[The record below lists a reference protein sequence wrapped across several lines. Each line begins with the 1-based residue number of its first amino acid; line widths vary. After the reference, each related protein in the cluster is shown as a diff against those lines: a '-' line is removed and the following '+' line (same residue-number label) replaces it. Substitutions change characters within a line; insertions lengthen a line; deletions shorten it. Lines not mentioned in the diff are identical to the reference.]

1 MGGKHMVTGK
11 SDRLFNGFVYLTL
24 LAVAIVAIFPLL
36 YVVSMSLTP
45 YSEVIKNGGFVVLPR
60 NISFEAYDRIFS
72 DPALGRSMGVTVFVT
87 AVGTAV
93 NLLLTTLAAYP
104 LSRKN
109 LKGRTFFLLFI
120 VITMLFNGGI
130 IPTYLVVKSFGLL
143 NSVWALIVPGAIA
156 TFNVLVMKS
165 FFENLP
171 EELFES
177 ARIDGAKEFRIL
189 WRIVLPLSVPSVMTV
204 GLFYMVGHWNS
215 FFSAVLYI
223 SNSELYPLQ
232 VVIRNMLLQTVS
244 SEQQAEV
251 TVPTAAMQMAAVIT
265 GSLPIIAVYPFIQ
278 KHFTKGML
286 LGAIKG

>member
-1 MGGKHMVTGK
+1 MVTGR
-11 SDRLFNGFVYLTL
+11 SDKVFNAAVYLIL
-24 LAVAIVAIFPLL
+24 VAVAAISLFPLL

-45 YSEVIKNGGFVVLPR
+45 YSEVIKNGGFVVVPR
-60 NISFEAYDRIFS
+60 SLSFEAYNRILA
-72 DPALGRSMGVTVFVT
+72 DPALGRSMLVTLFVT
-87 AVGTAV
+87 IVGTAV
-93 NLLLTTLAAYP
+93 NLVLNTLAAYP
-104 LSRKN
+104 LSRKS
-109 LKGRTFFLLFI
+109 LKGRTFFLLYI
-120 VITMLFNGGI
+120 VFTMLFSGGL
-130 IPTYLVVKSFGLL
+130 IPTYLVVQSMGLL

-189 WRIVLPLSVPSVMTV
+189 WRIVLPLSIPSVMTV

-223 SNSELYPLQ
+223 TDTDLYPLQ
-232 VVIRNMLLQTVS
+232 VVIRNMLLLSQS
-244 SEQQAEV
+244 SELQAEV
-251 TVPTAAMQMAAVIT
+251 TVPTAAMQMAAVIL

>member
-1 MGGKHMVTGK
+1 MVTGK
-11 SDRLFNGFVYLTL
+11 SDRVFNGFVYAILI
-24 LAVAIVAIFPLL
+24 AVALMSIFPLL

-45 YSEVIKNGGFVVLPR
+45 YSEVVKNGGFVVIPR
-60 NISFEAYDRIFS
+60 SLSFEAYERIFA
-72 DPALGRSMGVTVFVT
+72 DPALGRSMLVTVFVT
-87 AVGTAV
+87 VVGTIV
-93 NLLLTTLAAYP
+93 NLLLTTIAAYP
-104 LSRKN
+104 LSRRN

-120 VITMLFNGGI
+120 VVTMLFNGGL
-130 IPTYLVVKSFGLL
+130 IPTYLIVQSLGLL
-143 NSVWALIVPGAIA
+143 NTVWSLIVPGAIA

-177 ARIDGAKEFRIL
+177 AKIDGAKEFRIL
-189 WRIVLPLSVPSVMTV
+189 WQIVLPLSVPSVMTV

-223 SNSELYPLQ
+223 TDSDLHPLQ
-232 VVIRNMLLQTVS
+232 VVIRNMLLLSQS
-244 SEQQAEV
+244 SELQAEV
-251 TVPTAAMQMAAVIT
+251 TVPTAAMQMAAVIA

>member
-1 MGGKHMVTGK
+1 MVTGR
-11 SDRLFNGFVYLTL
+11 SDKIFNAAVYLIL
-24 LAVAIVAIFPLL
+24 VAVAAISLFPLL

-45 YSEVIKNGGFVVLPR
+45 YSEVIKNGGFVVVPR
-60 NISFEAYDRIFS
+60 SLSFEAYNRILA
-72 DPALGRSMGVTVFVT
+72 DPSLGKSMLVTLFVT
-87 AVGTAV
+87 IVGTAV
-93 NLLLTTLAAYP
+93 NLALNTLAAYP

-109 LKGRTFFLLFI
+109 LKGRTFFLLYI
-120 VITMLFNGGI
+120 VFTMLFSGGL
-130 IPTYLVVKSFGLL
+130 IPTYLVVQSLGLL

-189 WRIVLPLSVPSVMTV
+189 WRIVLPLSIPSVMTV

-223 SNSELYPLQ
+223 TDTNLYPLQ
-232 VVIRNMLLQTVS
+232 VVIRNMLLLSQS
-244 SEQQAEV
+244 SELQAEV
-251 TVPTAAMQMAAVIT
+251 TVPTAAMQMAAVIL
-265 GSLPIIAVYPFIQ
+265 GSLPVIAVYPFIQ

>member
-1 MGGKHMVTGK
+1 MVTGRPDK
-11 SDRLFNGFVYLTL
+11 IFNAAVYLIL
-24 LAVAIVAIFPLL
+24 VAVATISLFPLL

-45 YSEVIKNGGFVVLPR
+45 YSEVIKNGGFVVVPR
-60 NISFEAYDRIFS
+60 SLSFEAYNRILA
-72 DPALGRSMGVTVFVT
+72 DPALGRSMLVTLFVT
-87 AVGTAV
+87 IVGTAV
-93 NLLLTTLAAYP
+93 NLALNTLAAYP

-109 LKGRTFFLLFI
+109 LKGRTFFLLYI
-120 VITMLFNGGI
+120 VFTMLFNGGL
-130 IPTYLVVKSFGLL
+130 IPTYLVVQSMGLL

-189 WRIVLPLSVPSVMTV
+189 WRIVLPLSIPSVMTV

-223 SNSELYPLQ
+223 TDTDLYPLQ
-232 VVIRNMLLQTVS
+232 VVIRNMLLLSQS
-244 SEQQAEV
+244 SELQAEV
-251 TVPTAAMQMAAVIT
+251 TVPTAAMQMAAVIL

>member
-1 MGGKHMVTGK
+1 MVTGTADK
-11 SDRLFNGFVYLTL
+11 WFNSVVYLIL
-24 LAVAIVAIFPLL
+24 AAVAAVSIFPLL

-45 YSEVIKNGGFVVLPR
+45 YSEVVKNGGFVIVPR
-60 NISFEAYDRIFS
+60 SLSFEAYNRIFA
-72 DPALGRSMGVTVFVT
+72 DPALGRSMLVTVFVT
-87 AVGTAV
+87 VVGTAV
-93 NLLLTTLAAYP
+93 NLLLTTVAAYP
-104 LSRKN
+104 LSRRK
-109 LKGRTFFLLFI
+109 LKGRSFFLLFI
-120 VITMLFNGGI
+120 VITMLFNGGL
-130 IPTYLVVKSFGLL
+130 IPTYLIVQSLGLL
-143 NSVWALIVPGAIA
+143 DSIWALIVPGAIA

-177 ARIDGAKEFRIL
+177 ARIDGAQEFRIL
-189 WRIVLPLSVPSVMTV
+189 WQIVLPLSVPSVLTV

-223 SNSELYPLQ
+223 TDRDLYPLQ
-232 VVIRNMLLQTVS
+232 VVIRNMLLLTQS
-244 SEQQAEV
+244 NELQAEV
-251 TVPTAAMQMAAVIT
+251 TVPTAAMQMAAVIA

>member
-1 MGGKHMVTGK
+1 MVTGR
-11 SDRLFNGFVYLTL
+11 SDKIFNAAVYLIL
-24 LAVAIVAIFPLL
+24 VAVAAISLFPLL

-45 YSEVIKNGGFVVLPR
+45 YSEVIKNGGFVVVPR
-60 NISFEAYDRIFS
+60 SLSFEAYNRILA
-72 DPALGRSMGVTVFVT
+72 DPALGRSMLVTLFVT
-87 AVGTAV
+87 IVGTAV
-93 NLLLTTLAAYP
+93 NLALNTLAAYP

-109 LKGRTFFLLFI
+109 LKGRTFFLLYI
-120 VITMLFNGGI
+120 VFTMLFSGGL
-130 IPTYLVVKSFGLL
+130 IPTYLVVQSMGLL

-189 WRIVLPLSVPSVMTV
+189 WQIVLPLSIPSVMTV

-223 SNSELYPLQ
+223 TDTDLYPLQ
-232 VVIRNMLLQTVS
+232 VVIRNMLLLSQS
-244 SEQQAEV
+244 SELQAEV
-251 TVPTAAMQMAAVIT
+251 TVPTAAMQMAAVIL